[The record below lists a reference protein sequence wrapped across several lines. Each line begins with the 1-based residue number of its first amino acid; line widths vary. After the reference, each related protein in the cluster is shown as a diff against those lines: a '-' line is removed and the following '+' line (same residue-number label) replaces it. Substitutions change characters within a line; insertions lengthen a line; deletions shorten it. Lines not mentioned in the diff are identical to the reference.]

1 MKHFGLSKDERIRSH
16 KDIQKIYSFGKTI
29 SSSDKKLKATFFIQ
43 QEQPEGGVKLM
54 AAVSKKTGNAV
65 WRNRLKRLIK
75 ESFRMNK
82 EILEEKCKR
91 KNIKLF
97 IVLSSLTLNNKENK
111 KIHLT
116 EVSPAVTELITTI
129 SRSA

>member
-1 MKHFGLSKDERIRSH
+1 MKRFGLSKNERMRSH

-54 AAVSKKTGNAV
+54 AAVSKKSGNAV
-65 WRNRLKRLIK
+65 WRNRIKRLIK

-82 EILEEKCKR
+82 KELTEKCFEKKIR
-91 KNIKLF
+91 LYIVFSALSINI
-97 IVLSSLTLNNKENK
+97 KENK
-111 KIHLT
+111 KVHLK
-116 EVSPAVTELITTI
+116 EILPPVIELMAAVN
-129 SRSA
+129 RSI

>member
-1 MKHFGLSKDERIRSH
+1 MKRFGLSKNERMRSH

-54 AAVSKKTGNAV
+54 AAVSKKSGNAV
-65 WRNRLKRLIK
+65 WRNRIKRLIK

-82 EILEEKCKR
+82 KELTEKC
-91 KNIKLF
+91 IKKKIRLY
-97 IVLSSLTLNNKENK
+97 IVFSALSINNKENK
-111 KIHLT
+111 KVHLN
-116 EVSPAVTELITTI
+116 EISPPVIELMAAIN
-129 SRSA
+129 RSF